1 MVTTSMAKEADGNFS
16 CYCNVT
22 TNPGIANEI
31 CCHYACCYDIQ
42 HITNVQCAMYPDDCD
57 DASVFVQDP
66 SVIVMTESTNDA
78 EPTTEETLNSTTVAD
93 GGSTP
98 TRGDHG
104 LATVAAAI
112 VIFIHIRGQ
121 AQFL

>member
-1 MVTTSMAKEADGNFS
+1 
-16 CYCNVT
+16 
-22 TNPGIANEI
+22 
-31 CCHYACCYDIQ
+31 
-42 HITNVQCAMYPDDCD
+42 MYPHDCD

-78 EPTTEETLNSTTVAD
+78 EPTTEETFDSTTVAD

-98 TRGDHG
+98 IRGDHG
-104 LATVAAAI
+104 LAAVSAAI
-112 VIFIHIRGQ
+112 MIFIHIRTQ